1 MMAYGGFLSIGL
13 GVRVAQVATSLS
25 TSRRKVPVT
34 AFWVL
39 FLISTTCTTP
49 ASAFSVEQKLAEHAT
64 PLQTSPSNM
73 DAAAQL
79 LSSGVCRLNNV
90 ISKSTC
96 SKLRDYVFD
105 LRRLEEKGNNNAPL
119 DDLQDL
125 RNIPGTRLRFSEP
138 VFVNLNKRTDILLPI
153 EQKLVSHVLQE
164 LAEQLGSV
172 LVQGAELLP
181 GRPKTQN
188 ENDETGNTKSELE
201 LVEAACLISD
211 PGSTH
216 QTLHADYRRDA
227 PYVENRLP
235 PRLVTF
241 LYLQDTPTVDH
252 GPTIFLPC
260 TNTAELSSGVQV
272 RKRLEEELNKE
283 EEDPESFNFSAKCAS
298 LSAGDVAIYDA
309 SVLHFGS
316 ANSVPENTRAVF
328 YFGVGWKG
336 AAEAVSS
343 LSSSS
348 LSLALENLHPI
359 SMVTPP
365 PSCGDKVRFSHTSI
379 QGMTD

>member
-1 MMAYGGFLSIGL
+1 MMAYGGPLIIL
-13 GVRVAQVATSLS
+13 GVQVATSLS
-25 TSRRKVPVT
+25 TSRRKLLVS
-34 AFWVL
+34 AFVVL
-39 FLISTTCTTP
+39 FLTSTTCTTP
-49 ASAFSVEQKLAEHAT
+49 AFAFSVEQKLAEHAT

-90 ISKSTC
+90 LPKSTC
-96 SKLRDYVFD
+96 SKLRDYVLD
-105 LRRLEEKGNNNAPL
+105 LRRRQENENSPL

-153 EQKLVSHVLQE
+153 EDTLVSHVLQE

-172 LVQGAELLP
+172 LLEGAELLP
-181 GRPKTQN
+181 GRPKTGN
-188 ENDETGNTKSELE
+188 ENDETDHTMLELE

-260 TNTAELSSGVQV
+260 TNNVELSSGVQV
-272 RKRLEEELNKE
+272 RKRLQEALNKEQEEE
-283 EEDPESFNFSAKCAS
+283 EEDPENFFDFSAKCAS

-316 ANSVPENTRAVF
+316 ANSIPENTRAVF

-343 LSSSS
+343 LSS
-348 LSLALENLHPI
+348 LSLQNLHPI
-359 SMVTPP
+359 SMVTTT
-365 PSCGDKVRFSHTSI
+365 PSDGDKIRFSHSSI

>member
-1 MMAYGGFLSIGL
+1 MMAYGGALGL
-13 GVRVAQVATSLS
+13 GVQARL
-25 TSRRKVPVT
+25 VT
-34 AFWVL
+34 AWVL
-39 FLISTTCTTP
+39 FLTYTSTCTTP
-49 ASAFSVEQKLAEHAT
+49 AFAFSVEHKLAEHAT

-79 LSSGVCRLNNV
+79 VSSGVCRLNNV
-90 ISKSTC
+90 LPKSTC
-96 SKLRDYVFD
+96 SKLRDYVLD
-105 LRRLEEKGNNNAPL
+105 LRRRQENDYDNPL
-119 DDLQDL
+119 PLDDDLQDL

-138 VFVNLNKRTDILLPI
+138 IMVNLNKRTDILLPI
-153 EQKLVSHVLQE
+153 EHHLVSHVLQE

-172 LVQGAELLP
+172 LLQGAELLP
-181 GRPKTQN
+181 GRPITGH
-188 ENDETGNTKSELE
+188 ENDETGSNNNNMLELE

-252 GPTIFLPC
+252 GPTIFLPY
-260 TNTAELSSGVQV
+260 TNTAEFSSGVQV
-272 RKRLEEELNKE
+272 RKRLQGVLNKE
-283 EEDPESFNFSAKCAS
+283 EEDPENLFSAKYAS

-316 ANSVPENTRAVF
+316 ANSIPENNRAVF
-328 YFGVGWKG
+328 YFGVGLKG

-343 LSSSS
+343 LSSPSPS
-348 LSLALENLHPI
+348 FTLENLQPI
-359 SMVTPP
+359 SMLPTA
-365 PSCGDKVRFSHTSI
+365 PSGDGDKMRFSHTSI